1 MDNSRSKL
9 KPIHRTGPVGRLA
22 RLTLAGAF
30 ALTLLSIVDWRGSA
44 RFRNPHVL
52 SEPSVWFLDALM
64 FVAFVI
70 LVGALGSAL
79 AGAAARRPWQV
90 RAVVAS
96 VAAVALAAGVGLAT
110 HGSAW
115 GFPLA
120 DLVWWFDV
128 LVLVEQLIATL
139 LAIALGTPGCE
150 VGVWSDMLA
159 RARGHTATSEQGLAC
174 VVGLHLVDA
183 WEARRRT
190 TARRSLH
197 AEWSESI
204 GKRW

>member
-1 MDNSRSKL
+1 MDNSRSKV
-9 KPIHRTGPVGRLA
+9 KTIHRTGPVGRLA
-22 RLTLAGAF
+22 RLALAGAF
-30 ALTLLSIVDWRGSA
+30 ALTLFSIVDSRGSA

-64 FVAFVI
+64 FVIFVI
-70 LVGALGSAL
+70 LVGALASAL
-79 AGAAARRPWQV
+79 AGARARRPWQV
-90 RAVVAS
+90 GVVVAS
-96 VAAVALAAGVGLAT
+96 MAAVALAAGVGLAT

-128 LVLVEQLIATL
+128 VVLVEQLIATL

-150 VGVWSDMLA
+150 VGVWSDLLA
-159 RARGHTATSEQGLAC
+159 RARGHTAPSEQGLAC

-190 TARRSLH
+190 TAPLS
-197 AEWSESI
+197 
-204 GKRW
+204 